1 MTSLPYYPF
10 YPSDFEGKTSHL
22 TLEEDGAYN
31 RLLRLMWMTPGCS
44 LPNDD
49 AWLARRMRVDAST
62 FARVVKPL
70 IDEFFK
76 VAGGRII
83 QPRLREEFEKADVTY
98 RRRSEAGK
106 KGGRPKALD
115 NKGIDEKAGLS
126 RGKAGP
132 KQPEPEPE
140 PEKKKEEPNGSS
152 KNRGSRLTADWRLP
166 KGWGEWA
173 VSEGLAEADTR
184 LEGEKFRDYWAG
196 ISGSKGVKLDWLA
209 TWRNW
214 VRKAVADR
222 QPKPGLRAIHGG
234 KTQPARGDLKTTRD
248 GRVLE
253 WDGWTWEC
261 RNDLT
266 AEAAANAV

>member
-106 KGGRPKALD
+106 KGGRPKAID

-140 PEKKKEEPNGSS
+140 KKKEEPNGSS
-152 KNRGSRLTADWRLP
+152 KKRASRLSEDWRLP
-166 KGWGEWA
+166 KDWGDWA
-173 VSEGLAEADTR
+173 LAEGLSEVCVRREAD
-184 LEGEKFRDYWAG
+184 KFRDYWVSA
-196 ISGSKGVKLDWLA
+196 SGRNASKADWQA

-214 VRKAVADR
+214 VRKAIDDLARRNVPSRPASHAQIGDE
-222 QPKPGLRAIHGG
+222 
-234 KTQPARGDLKTTRD
+234 KTLSD
-248 GRVLE
+248 GTVKQYLGNGV
-253 WDGWTWEC
+253 GWVIC
-261 RNDLT
+261 HQ
-266 AEAAANAV
+266 